1 MLVDQPPNL
10 EAVNGGV
17 EERFVNERGEEA
29 SRIRVAIDE
38 DLDSPPEQ
46 FQPKE
51 PAVSPPNGAG
61 ERRVRIDALPPPR
74 RALPTAAGR
83 PGVPPECVRCAA
95 YLENAEKAFALVQKA
110 NDMNRQ
116 YQEDQRKL
124 GELERTLEDRLQ
136 HISLLTSQLKEAER
150 KEAEHHQRT
159 IESQTRIETLQEHL
173 LQAREEAAEN
183 KAAAA
188 RSKASEEALART
200 TTHMQALETRVKE
213 MAGRAISSGKA
224 LQKFL
229 ALVNSKEMRDLST
242 VGDNPT
248 DAQRR
253 QRAEIRQQLADI
265 VEEAMPSTATTPPA
279 GRKRSPR
286 KNAAKKTPD
295 ASITADLLLSAMLDE
310 SDEEED
316 EAPAARKKPKRSVAA
331 EAAAG
336 FEPSDHEEDGEEAA
350 EVPVED
356 VPDLPQFV
364 APSPPKRH
372 ARAPRA
378 AGASAATSSG
388 RQPPRAPAKRAQPPP
403 TPATPAKPPAAAVN
417 AEVAPAAPPTPTGRK
432 RRATRT
438 ESTSTAS
445 ESLSPVR
452 TSRRIA
458 HVPPPAQPPAEEVE
472 DMPEEIAEAPPPKRR
487 TRSSTSSV
495 VRLKKTPEPR
505 SPTKRAAAS
514 ASTSAELLPSPPAA
528 ATTLEAEK
536 EAEKTVDL
544 KPAGRK
550 REERA
555 KDEEPKQEETK
566 PAEEEP
572 KEAPKEPKPSTG
584 KSTANVRLRRGTLA
598 APSDE
603 QEPKAASSTSKP
615 KTSAA
620 AAAQPKRAQLIE
632 VANAP
637 AFPTKRAVRGG
648 RLETLRQ
655 PPPTP
660 SKPNDARSR
669 AKTAG
674 ASLNFV
680 MDILAHLTQRGQKQP
695 KEKAVADAAKRFDDQ
710 LARWAGGEAKLPTVQ
725 ELVELLVRF
734 IREQNVGDLWGQVRP
749 QAEQSDP
756 IMAATERSFFDFI
769 TAINQKGARWPGI
782 FGALIDKLSIE
793 YYMSKPSA
801 VAQKCRDFR
810 VMALALSLF
819 EKEANEEDL
828 KKRTDNVRLLVD
840 TMLGQ
845 EDAQAAVRILTFL
858 YTTHRRFLVDRVLAT
873 DDPIAPQRR
882 QLIRWHLSGAR
893 HARTTFLAFV
903 EHERDNADVH
913 FEELQADVEPGD
925 LAEWVEA
932 ADRVLEPPEGAPAV
946 TAAHRRFVNKFK
958 ERLEAAS

>member
-29 SRIRVAIDE
+29 SRIRVDIDE

-61 ERRVRIDALPPPR
+61 DRRVRIDALPPPR
-74 RALPTAAGR
+74 RALPSTTNR

-124 GELERTLEDRLQ
+124 GELERTLKDRLQ

-200 TTHMQALETRVKE
+200 TTHMQALEARVKE

-248 DAQRR
+248 DAQ
-253 QRAEIRQQLADI
+253 
-265 VEEAMPSTATTPPA
+265 P
-279 GRKRSPR
+279 
-286 KNAAKKTPD
+286 
-295 ASITADLLLSAMLDE
+295 
-310 SDEEED
+310 
-316 EAPAARKKPKRSVAA
+316 
-331 EAAAG
+331 
-336 FEPSDHEEDGEEAA
+336 
-350 EVPVED
+350 
-356 VPDLPQFV
+356 
-364 APSPPKRH
+364 
-372 ARAPRA
+372 
-378 AGASAATSSG
+378 
-388 RQPPRAPAKRAQPPP
+388 
-403 TPATPAKPPAAAVN
+403 TPAKPPAAKVE
-417 AEVAPAAPPTPTGRK
+417 AEAAPAQPSTLAGRK

-452 TSRRIA
+452 SSRRIA
-458 HVPPPAQPPAEEVE
+458 HVPPTAQPPVEEVE
-472 DMPEEIAEAPPPKRR
+472 DMPEEIAEVPPPDRR

-495 VRLKKTPEPR
+495 VRLKKTSEPR

-514 ASTSAELLPSPPAA
+514 ASTSAESLPSPHA
-528 ATTLEAEK
+528 AEK
-536 EAEKTVDL
+536 EAEKTEEEP
-544 KPAGRK
+544 KPTGRK
-550 REERA
+550 REERP
-555 KDEEPKQEETK
+555 KDEEPKEAEAK
-566 PAEEEP
+566 PAEE
-572 KEAPKEPKPSTG
+572 PKEPKPSTS

-598 APSDE
+598 VPSDE
-603 QEPKAASSTSKP
+603 QEPKAASATPKP
-615 KTSAA
+615 KTS

-655 PPPTP
+655 PPPTS

-669 AKTAG
+669 AKTVG

-710 LARWAGGEAKLPTVQ
+710 LARWAGGEAKLPSVQ

-749 QAEQSDP
+749 QAQQSDP

-769 TAINQKGARWPGI
+769 TAINQKGAR
-782 FGALIDKLSIE
+782 KLSIE
-793 YYMSKPSA
+793 YYKSKPSA

-810 VMALALSLF
+810 VLALALSLF

-858 YTTHRRFLVDRVLAT
+858 YTTHRRFLVDRVLAA
-873 DDPIAPQRR
+873 DDPIAEQRR

-913 FEELQADVEPGD
+913 FEELQADVEPAD
-925 LAEWVEA
+925 LVAWIEA
-932 ADRVLEPPEGAPAV
+932 ADRVLESPEDAPTVA
-946 TAAHRRFVNKFK
+946 AAHRRFVKKFK

>member
-51 PAVSPPNGAG
+51 PPVAPPNGAAD
-61 ERRVRIDALPPPR
+61 RRVRIDALPPPR
-74 RALPTAAGR
+74 RALPATANR

-110 NDMNRQ
+110 NDVNRQ

-136 HISLLTSQLKEAER
+136 HISLLTNQLKEAER

-173 LQAREEAAEN
+173 SQAREEATEN

-200 TTHMQALETRVKE
+200 TTHMQALETKVKE

-253 QRAEIRQQLADI
+253 QRAEIRQ
-265 VEEAMPSTATTPPA
+265 
-279 GRKRSPR
+279 
-286 KNAAKKTPD
+286 
-295 ASITADLLLSAMLDE
+295 
-310 SDEEED
+310 
-316 EAPAARKKPKRSVAA
+316 
-331 EAAAG
+331 
-336 FEPSDHEEDGEEAA
+336 H
-350 EVPVED
+350 
-356 VPDLPQFV
+356 
-364 APSPPKRH
+364 
-372 ARAPRA
+372 
-378 AGASAATSSG
+378 
-388 RQPPRAPAKRAQPPP
+388 
-403 TPATPAKPPAAAVN
+403 
-417 AEVAPAAPPTPTGRK
+417 
-432 RRATRT
+432 
-438 ESTSTAS
+438 
-445 ESLSPVR
+445 PVR

-458 HVPPPAQPPAEEVE
+458 HAPPSAQPPLGDEVE
-472 DMPEEIAEAPPPKRR
+472 DMPEEIAEPPPPKRR

-495 VRLKKTPEPR
+495 VRIKKTPEPR
-505 SPTKRAAAS
+505 SPSKRAAAV
-514 ASTSAELLPSPPAA
+514 AP
-528 ATTLEAEK
+528 EAKK
-536 EAEKTVDL
+536 EAEKAEDP

-550 REERA
+550 REERP
-555 KDEEPKQEETK
+555 KDEEPKQTEAK
-566 PAEEEP
+566 PAAEEEP
-572 KEAPKEPKPSTG
+572 KEAPKEPKQSTS

-598 APSDE
+598 VPSDE
-603 QEPKAASSTSKP
+603 QEPKAASSTPKP
-615 KTSAA
+615 KTPSA

-632 VANAP
+632 VENAP

-648 RLETLRQ
+648 RQETLRQ

-660 SKPNDARSR
+660 LKPNDARSR

-674 ASLNFV
+674 ASLNFII
-680 MDILAHLTQRGQKQP
+680 DILGHLTQRGQKQP

-710 LARWAGGEAKLPTVQ
+710 LARWAGGDAKLPSVQ
-725 ELVELLVRF
+725 ELVELLVQF

-749 QAEQSDP
+749 QAQQNDP

-769 TAINQKGARWPGI
+769 TAINQKGERWPGI
-782 FGALIDKLSIE
+782 FGALIDKLTIE
-793 YYMSKPSA
+793 YYNSKPSA

-810 VMALALSLF
+810 VLALALSLF

-858 YTTHRRFLVDRVLAT
+858 YTTHRRFLVDRVLAA

-882 QLIRWHLSGAR
+882 QLIR
-893 HARTTFLAFV
+893 
-903 EHERDNADVH
+903 
-913 FEELQADVEPGD
+913 
-925 LAEWVEA
+925 
-932 ADRVLEPPEGAPAV
+932 
-946 TAAHRRFVNKFK
+946 
-958 ERLEAAS
+958 